1 MSYSIF
7 YRAMHIQT
15 SKGIL
20 PMVEYGDN
28 NVYEWDNKRRA
39 RNWYN
44 FHASEKAIYS
54 NWEDLNNAIEKW
66 NTKVEDK
73 REEYRNSDVEWK
85 RETVNHSFGYF
96 EGVAVYGKSTFNTTF
111 NDFRNLIRSGMKYMI
126 TIEEAIEKG
135 ILYIDNGWGK
145 GITRVENEQQLF
157 DALEDKKW
165 VMMSGQVETVYFIKD
180 TISKM
185 LRNGGKRCV
194 ISLKKDNVKKWVGVK
209 DNDMVI
215 VDNEEDA
222 YKFKWV
228 KADIHSLLWRKFD
241 DIDETEVRCA

>member
-1 MSYSIF
+1 MSYSII

-20 PMVEYGDN
+20 PMIECGDN
-28 NVYEWDNKRRA
+28 NLYEWDNKRRV

-44 FHASEKAIYS
+44 FHASEKSIYS
-54 NWEDLNNAIEKW
+54 NWEELNSAIERW
-66 NTKVEDK
+66 NAKVQDK
-73 REEYRNSDVEWK
+73 QEEYRNSDIDRK
-85 RETVNHSFGYF
+85 RDSANNSFGYF
-96 EGVAVYGKSTFNTTF
+96 EGIAVYGKSTFNTTF

-135 ILYIDNGWGK
+135 ILYIDNGWSK
-145 GITRVENEQQLF
+145 GRTRVENEQQLF

-165 VMMSGQVETVYFIKD
+165 VMMSGQVEIVYFIKD

-241 DIDETEVRCA
+241 NIDETKIRCA

>member
-1 MSYSIF
+1 MQCTFKQVKVF
-7 YRAMHIQT
+7 Y
-15 SKGIL
+15 
-20 PMVEYGDN
+20 
-28 NVYEWDNKRRA
+28 
-39 RNWYN
+39 
-44 FHASEKAIYS
+44 
-54 NWEDLNNAIEKW
+54 LNNAIEKW

-73 REEYRNSDVEWK
+73 REEYRNSDIEWK

-145 GITRVENEQQLF
+145 GTTRVENEQQLF

-209 DNDMVI
+209 NNDMVI

-222 YKFKWV
+222 YKFKLV

-241 DIDETEVRCA
+241 DIDETEVRVA

>member
-20 PMVEYGDN
+20 PMVECGDN
-28 NVYEWDNKRRA
+28 NLYEWDNKRRV

-44 FHASEKAIYS
+44 FHASEKSIYS
-54 NWEDLNNAIEKW
+54 NWEELNSALERWNA
-66 NTKVEDK
+66 KVQDK
-73 REEYRNSDVEWK
+73 QEEHRNSDNVWE
-85 RETVNHSFGYF
+85 RESANNSFGYF
-96 EGVAVYGKSTFNTTF
+96 EGIAVYGKSTFNTTF

-135 ILYIDNGWGK
+135 ILYIDNGWDK
-145 GITRVENEQQLF
+145 GRTRVETEQMLF
-157 DALEDKKW
+157 DALEEKKW
-165 VMMSGQVETVYFIKD
+165 IMMSGQVEIVYFIKG

-209 DNDMVI
+209 NNDMVI

-241 DIDETEVRCA
+241 NIDETEIRCA

>member
-15 SKGIL
+15 SKGVL
-20 PMVEYGDN
+20 PMVECGDN

-44 FHASEKAIYS
+44 FHASEKSIYS

-73 REEYRNSDVEWK
+73 REEYRNSDIEWK
-85 RETVNHSFGYF
+85 RESANHSFGYF

-145 GITRVENEQQLF
+145 GTTRVENEQQLF

-185 LRNGGKRCV
+185 LRNGGKRCI

-209 DNDMVI
+209 DNDMVL

-228 KADIHSLLWRKFD
+228 KTDIHSLLWRKFD
-241 DIDETEVRCA
+241 DIDETEVRVA

>member
-20 PMVEYGDN
+20 PMVECGDN
-28 NVYEWDNKRRA
+28 NVYDWSGRRS

-44 FHASEKAIYS
+44 FHASEKSIYS

-66 NTKVEDK
+66 NAKVQDK
-73 REEYRNSDVEWK
+73 QEEYRNSETDWK
-85 RETVNHSFGYF
+85 RESANNSFGYF

-126 TIEEAIEKG
+126 TIEEVIDKG
-135 ILYIDNGWGK
+135 ILYIDNGWQK
-145 GITRVENEQQLF
+145 GTTRVESEQQLF
-157 DALEDKKW
+157 DALDEGKW
-165 VMMSGQVETVYFIKD
+165 VLFMGQVETIYFIKS

-228 KADIHSLLWRKFD
+228 KTDIHSLLWRKFE

>member
-7 YRAMHIQT
+7 YRAMHVKT

-20 PMVEYGDN
+20 PMVECGDN
-28 NVYEWDNKRRA
+28 NVYDWSGRRS

-44 FHASEKAIYS
+44 FHASEKSIYS
-54 NWEDLNNAIEKW
+54 NWEELNNAIEKW
-66 NTKVEDK
+66 NAKVQDK
-73 REEYRNSDVEWK
+73 QEEYRNSDIDWK
-85 RETVNHSFGYF
+85 RESANNSFGYF
-96 EGVAVYGKSTFNTTF
+96 EGIAVYGKSTFNTTF

-126 TIEEAIEKG
+126 SIEEAIEKG

-145 GITRVENEQQLF
+145 GRTRVETEQQLF

-165 VMMSGQVETVYFIKD
+165 VMMSGQAETVYFIKD

-185 LRNGGKRCV
+185 LRNGGKRCI
-194 ISLKKDNVKKWVGVK
+194 ISLKKNNVKKWVGVK

-228 KADIHSLLWRKFD
+228 KTDIHSLLRRKFE
-241 DIDETEVRCA
+241 DIDGTEVRCA